1 MPARYVHWGATSQDV
16 IDTGLVLQLR
26 AALNHT
32 QRALSQLTAVFA
44 QQAHRYQH
52 TVMPGR
58 TWMQQALPVT
68 WGLKLAGTLDALLR
82 WQERLQP
89 LLPRV
94 LVLQFGG
101 AAGTL
106 ASLGQNALPVAERL
120 AQELALTLPDS
131 PWHTQRDRLLEV
143 GAWYAGVGGTLGK
156 FAQDFALLMQT
167 GSGGSERTRRRG
179 SGRLVGDAAQAKS
192 GELRGD
198 PHCHAENAGTD
209 GHTLQQSVTAA

>member
-1 MPARYVHWGATSQDV
+1 M

-26 AALNHT
+26 VALNHT
-32 QRALSQLTAVFA
+32 QCALSQLTAVFA

-82 WQERLQP
+82 WQERLQS

-120 AQELALTLPDS
+120 AQELALTLPDTPGIPS
-131 PWHTQRDRLLEV
+131 AIGCWKWGHGTPVSAVLSVSLL
-143 GAWYAGVGGTLGK
+143 
-156 FAQDFALLMQT
+156 
-167 GSGGSERTRRRG
+167 RTSR
-179 SGRLVGDAAQAKS
+179 
-192 GELRGD
+192 
-198 PHCHAENAGTD
+198 C
-209 GHTLQQSVTAA
+209 